1 MGCLIRTATC
11 NPSDLMG
18 DAGQKSL
25 DSRPHKIHT
34 QINLIYD
41 ANLQPLIC
49 RAPHIHDTV
58 MVSSKQMTVFM
69 LFDII
74 SKVKY

>member
-1 MGCLIRTATC
+1 VATGVLDGLSHP
-11 NPSDLMG
+11 NGHLYPSDLMG

-25 DSRPHKIHT
+25 DSRPNKIHT

-58 MVSSKQMTVFM
+58 MVSSKQMTSFYN
-69 LFDII
+69 I
-74 SKVKY
+74 